1 MFVLAT
7 EVDLF
12 LPECR
17 SLKAKRSVVKSIVD
31 GARRRYNVAAAEVD
45 HHEKWQRA
53 ALGFVVVS
61 SSQHHA
67 EEVIDEVDRF
77 VWSYPQVQVLGTE
90 RRWLE

>member
-1 MFVLAT
+1 MFVLAS

-17 SLKAKRSVVKSIVD
+17 SLKAKRSVIKSILE
-31 GARRRYNVAAAEVD
+31 ASRRRYNVAAAEVG
-45 HHEKWQRA
+45 HQEMWQRA

-67 EEVIDEVDRF
+67 QEVIDEVDRF